1 MLDRLGS
8 IHRFCVN
15 QLIYPLVLSS
25 LLSTALY
32 LGRVNLYHVNQFG
45 FLPWNLFL
53 AWIPYGCSLLMTYM
67 YRRDPRRWWLL
78 LVPGMLWLIFLPNA
92 PYIVTDILHLDNYP
106 PVPQW
111 YDIGMF
117 ISFAWTGC
125 FLGMV
130 SLNQVQAIVRRMF
143 GSVISWVFV
152 AGAAGLSGL
161 GIYLGRFLQW
171 NSWDLFVHPVALT
184 TNLVHQF
191 AHPLWYRQ
199 PLGVTLVFAAFLF
212 VCYVTFVSVEHRQTG
227 RAEN

>member
-8 IHRFCVN
+8 LHRFCIN

-25 LLSTALY
+25 LLSTALFY
-32 LGRVNLYHVNQFG
+32 GRVNYYHAPQFS
-45 FLPWNLFL
+45 FLLWNLFL
-53 AWIPYGCSLLMTYM
+53 AWIPYGCSLLITVMH
-67 YRRDPRRWWLL
+67 RRDPRRWWLL
-78 LVPGMLWLIFLPNA
+78 LVPAMVWLLFLPNA
-92 PYIVTDILHLDNYP
+92 PYLITDLLHLDDRP

-117 ISFAWTGC
+117 VSFAWTGC

-130 SLNQVQAIVRRMF
+130 SLNQMQVIVRRLF
-143 GSVISWVFV
+143 GSPVSWVFV
-152 AGAAGLSGL
+152 AGAVGLSGL

-184 TNLVHQF
+184 TNVFHQF
-191 AHPLWYRQ
+191 AHPLRYPQ

-212 VCYVTFVSVEHRQTG
+212 VCYVTFVSVEHRQSE
-227 RAEN
+227 RVEN